1 MCDNDTLED
10 MIEYRLRS
18 AGLSRRRFG
27 ALSLGAG
34 VISLLPPVA
43 GAAAEVQESEVDIKT
58 PDGTADAYFVHP
70 SRGTYP
76 AVLMWPDIYGLR
88 PAFRQMG
95 RRLAE
100 SGYSVL
106 VVNPFYRTKRAPT
119 AAEHADFEDPATR
132 AALVA
137 LTGSLTAQTAV
148 TDAKALVA
156 WLDGQPSVDRRRKMG
171 TTGYCMS
178 GPFTMRAAAA
188 LPDRVGA
195 GASFHGGG
203 LVTDK
208 ADSPHLLIPKMKA
221 HYLFAIAESDDQRQ
235 PETKNV
241 LREAFAAARLPAE
254 IEVYAGTIHGWCPTD
269 SRIYNHDQAEKAW
282 SRMLALFKTALA

>member
-10 MIEYRLRS
+10 MIEYQLRS

-27 ALSLGAG
+27 ALSLGVG

-137 LTGSLTAQTAV
+137 LSGSLTTQTAV

-241 LREAFAAARLPAE
+241 LREAFAAARLPVE